1 MVPVLFY
8 VFEIFIFEIFILGKD
23 ECIMWISKSEFKEY
37 LEAVGIAIILS
48 FLIITFIVQ
57 AFYIPSGS
65 MRPTLK
71 PGDRIFVNKF
81 IYRFKDPERFDII
94 VFKYPVNPRKKFIK
108 RVIGLP
114 GDTVEIKSG
123 NVYINAKQIE
133 EDYTLDQ
140 GYSDYQKVKISPK
153 NYFVLGDNRNNSE
166 DSRFW
171 GFVPRKNVVG
181 KALFRFW
188 PLNRIG
194 LVN

>member
-48 FLIITFIVQ
+48 FLITFIVQ